1 MFEWI
6 GDAISWIGDGIGWVW
21 DHTIGAAVGA
31 VAESVWDQ
39 MFEWLFTTIYD
50 GIAGLFRF
58 INTSTGTIFTLPWV
72 KQFILLFRS
81 MGWILFVCGLI
92 VAVFDCA
99 IAYENGGGNIKNTG
113 INVLKGFMAVNLITV
128 IPQNLYTL
136 CAAMQGT
143 FSIELLGSFVDSTS
157 TSVGDTALGVIA
169 EIGMTVSLLN
179 LFFIILFGYCTVK
192 VVFANIKRG
201 GILLCQIAVGSLYM
215 FGVPRGF
222 TDGFYGWCRQ
232 VIATCLTV
240 FLQTTILYLGL
251 LTYTQH
257 ALLAIGLC
265 LSATEVPRI
274 AQMYGL
280 DTSMKVNMMSVG
292 YTVNMGSKAVKL
304 MKAKA

>member
-179 LFFIILFGYCTVK
+179 LFFIILFGYCNVK

-222 TDGFYGWCRQ
+222 TDGFYG
-232 VIATCLTV
+232 
-240 FLQTTILYLGL
+240 
-251 LTYTQH
+251 
-257 ALLAIGLC
+257 
-265 LSATEVPRI
+265 
-274 AQMYGL
+274 
-280 DTSMKVNMMSVG
+280 
-292 YTVNMGSKAVKL
+292 
-304 MKAKA
+304 